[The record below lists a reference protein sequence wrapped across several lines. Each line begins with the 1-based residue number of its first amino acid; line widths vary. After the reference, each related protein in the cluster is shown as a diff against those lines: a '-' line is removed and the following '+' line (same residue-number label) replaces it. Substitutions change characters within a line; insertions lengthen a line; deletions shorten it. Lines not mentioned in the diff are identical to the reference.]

1 MPPSKPQSLLVAKA
15 TLAPKPPS
23 VTPALPKM
31 RLDAERSFTSRS
43 QLLQQLNAT
52 YPRHWYETRPD
63 YLTEWERRHGI
74 ISDGAKSAGI
84 KSDDIKSTGI
94 KSDGDKSD
102 GIKSDGDKSDGIKS
116 AGDKSDGIK
125 STGDKSDGAK
135 SDGDKSDGHKS
146 DGVKSDGIKSDG
158 KNKTLTRRILDWSD
172 ALPPKRR
179 VFGDYGFTG

>member
-102 GIKSDGDKSDGIKS
+102 GIKSDG
-116 AGDKSDGIK
+116 
-125 STGDKSDGAK
+125 
-135 SDGDKSDGHKS
+135 
-146 DGVKSDGIKSDG
+146 

-179 VFGDYGFTG
+179 VFGDYGFDF